1 MVVDVRGIKPRDDD
15 GRKDLPENAGAAL
28 GDLVENEG
36 GASEFYEEMAVP
48 VDGSSTTSA
57 GVIAAATLAT

>member
-1 MVVDVRGIKPRDDD
+1 MVVDVRGIRPRGDD

-36 GASEFYEEMAVP
+36 GASEFYEEMA
-48 VDGSSTTSA
+48 GA
-57 GVIAAATLAT
+57 G